1 LDLLPKNDPLP
12 IPGLSLEGS
21 ILQKISEKDYLLN
34 APYQSYSYLI
44 KFLREAALDPKVTTI
59 KITLYRLAK
68 NSQIISSQSMQ
79 LKR

>member
-1 LDLLPKNDPLP
+1 LDLLYKNDPLP

-44 KFLREAALDPKVTTI
+44 KFLREALDPKVTTI

-68 NSQIISSQSMQ
+68 NSQIISS
-79 LKR
+79 